1 MNKLKNVFLVL
12 SVIDAIIV
20 SFYSIYLGFKYPYE
34 SDLSLWV
41 NHFNE
46 IIILIPFIVFLFI
59 FYILYRYF
67 ENN

>member
-12 SVIDAIIV
+12 CIINAIIV
-20 SFYSIYLGFKYPYE
+20 CVYGVYLGFKYPYE

-46 IIILIPFIVFLFI
+46 IIILIPFVVFLFI
-59 FYILYRYF
+59 FYILYKYF
-67 ENN
+67 ENK